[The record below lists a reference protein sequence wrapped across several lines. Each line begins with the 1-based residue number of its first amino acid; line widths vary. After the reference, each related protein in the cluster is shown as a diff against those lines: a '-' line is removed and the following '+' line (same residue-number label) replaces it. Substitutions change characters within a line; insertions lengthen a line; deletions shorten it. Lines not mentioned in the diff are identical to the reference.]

1 MVEPHVHT
9 SGPVAGRYRLVEVV
23 ARETNRLWWH
33 AEDVTAHR
41 SLLASQVALPADCDA
56 DTLRRATARVVRTS
70 EIMRLLC
77 PGRVAAVVDAV
88 VEGGDLWTVA
98 ERIDGTPL
106 SELLDRT
113 GPFGPAR
120 AARIGLDV
128 LDVLQAAHDEGIT
141 HGELSPGQIFV
152 PDSGP
157 AVVAGFGLAGTTL
170 VPRLTAPSYASPE
183 QARDERI
190 GPAADLWAL
199 GAVLYTSVE
208 GRPPFRDRGR
218 PDATLRA
225 VDRLPLRAPLR
236 TGELTQAVQG
246 LLRKNSRERLTRPVV
261 RAALTRA
268 LDDDTAPD
276 PAPCPSPAP
285 APPPAPRPG
294 DETAS
299 GSGAAAEP
307 WSDDAPAPGPD
318 TAGTPGPGDASAA
331 WPGDAHAPR
340 TDGARPG
347 SASAPW
353 SDDAPA
359 PWPGDASAAWPGDA
373 RAPRTEAAPGDG
385 TSGSD
390 GGHTAPRWRGAAR
403 GRLLTAVGT
412 TLAVVTVAAAVLAAT
427 HHLPGL
433 SGAGAAGRPGAA
445 SAPPAEGTA
454 GRTPGRSTGP
464 APTTAGPA
472 PTTAGPGPSATPGGS
487 AAVPDGYRRYTAPEG
502 FSVALPDG
510 WKRLST
516 VRASRL
522 VYRVTFGTGDGSP
535 ALAVTHSDRVGPD
548 PAAVWRD
555 DVEPQLRQLP
565 GYQRVAGAVP
575 TTYQG
580 HRAADLEWLS
590 GTGDARAHTFGR
602 GFLLGGGQGFSL
614 RFTTP
619 AAAWNTAANRLA
631 LRTFLG
637 TFRPSGG

>member
-1 MVEPHVHT
+1 MTMVEPHVHA

-33 AEDVTAHR
+33 AEDMTAHR
-41 SLLASQVALPADCDA
+41 PLLASQVALPANCDA

-77 PGRVAAVVDAV
+77 PGRVAAVVDSV
-88 VEGGDLWTVA
+88 VEAGDLWTVA

-113 GPFGPAR
+113 GPLGPAR

-268 LDDDTAPD
+268 LDDDTATGSTS
-276 PAPCPSPAP
+276 SPAP
-285 APPPAPRPG
+285 AP
-294 DETAS
+294 
-299 GSGAAAEP
+299 
-307 WSDDAPAPGPD
+307 APAPEPV
-318 TAGTPGPGDASAA
+318 P
-331 WPGDAHAPR
+331 AP
-340 TDGARPG
+340 P
-347 SASAPW
+347 
-353 SDDAPA
+353 PA
-359 PWPGDASAAWPGDA
+359 PWPGDATAPGSEAAAEPWPADASAPGTDAVSAPWSGEAARPGDTPEAWPGDT
-373 RAPRTEAAPGDG
+373 RAPRPDSVSWSDSAADPWPEAAAAEPDDGAPGPH
-385 TSGSD
+385 
-390 GGHTAPRWRGAAR
+390 GGPTAAR
-403 GRLLTAVGT
+403 RRVAGRGRRLMAVGT
-412 TLAVVTVAAAVLAAT
+412 ALAVVTVATALLAAT

-433 SGAGAAGRPGAA
+433 SAGTAGRPGAA
-445 SAPPAEGTA
+445 SAPPAESTA
-454 GRTPGRSTGP
+454 RHTPGRS
-464 APTTAGPA
+464 
-472 PTTAGPGPSATPGGS
+472 AGPGPATTPGPTTTPATTPAPATSPGGS
-487 AAVPDGYRRYTAPEG
+487 AALPAGYRRYTAPEG

-516 VRASRL
+516 VRASAL
-522 VYRVTFGTGDGSP
+522 VYRVTFGTGDGST

-555 DVEPQLRQLP
+555 DVEPQLRRLP

-590 GTGDARAHTFGR
+590 GTGDARARTFGR

-619 AAAWNTAANRLA
+619 AAAWDTAANRLA

-637 TFRPSGG
+637 TFRPAGG